1 MPSLPEERGLR
12 EGYRTDRELASSWV
26 VGQGERGRRESHE
39 SGGRDTSGV
48 SDWSAEVEEDFERRS
63 QVSNVLVDSLA
74 ALFSSCH
81 ILSFSTFP
89 TFICW
94 TVLCCWLVL
103 KLVVIFTRC
112 CCSRQFVCPLF

>member
-1 MPSLPEERGLR
+1 MSPCSLPPRFQRGRDGEEREEREEGRDTFPSLPEDRGLR

-63 QVSNVLVDSLA
+63 QVGNFLLAPPDALHSPGYTFSN
-74 ALFSSCH
+74 
-81 ILSFSTFP
+81 
-89 TFICW
+89 
-94 TVLCCWLVL
+94 
-103 KLVVIFTRC
+103 
-112 CCSRQFVCPLF
+112 